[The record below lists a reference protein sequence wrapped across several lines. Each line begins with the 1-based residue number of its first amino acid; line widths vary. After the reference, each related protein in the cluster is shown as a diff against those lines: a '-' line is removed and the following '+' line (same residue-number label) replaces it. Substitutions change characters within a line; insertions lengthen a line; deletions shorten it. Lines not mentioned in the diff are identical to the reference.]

1 MIAFDKLRLTVLL
14 ETVSYLLIMS
24 LQLLTIQ
31 HWLRKHATFRPQ
43 YPAVIFEDKRLTYKQ
58 LYEEVNRLSNAFIA
72 AGIGKGDKV
81 ATLLSNSLELWETY
95 WACAAIGAVAVPL
108 SPLLRGQGL
117 FNLLDNSDTK
127 LVITSQNLT
136 EHIDVVRKNLKNI
149 PPKNF
154 WVIDINEDGYQN
166 YHIQK
171 QKQTADP
178 PAVADVTGDDPY
190 NIIYSSGTTGLPKG
204 IVISHAV
211 RALYGSLF
219 ANAYRMTPES
229 VVLHSGS
236 IIFNGSFL
244 TLMPAMLLGCT
255 YVLMSHYDA
264 KEVVDIIKKE
274 KVTHTILVPSQ
285 IIGCLQREDFTKK
298 HLSSL
303 EYILSVGAPLLLD
316 HKQELNKR
324 IPGVFYELYGLTEG
338 FMTVLDKNDALRK
351 TGSVGTV
358 PQFME
363 LKIVNDEG
371 KELPSGE
378 IGEIAGKGP
387 LLMTEYYKN
396 PELTNE
402 AIKDGWLFTGD
413 LGYMDIDGFLFLTG
427 RKKDL
432 IISGGV
438 NVYPTDIEEVV
449 IRHPAVK
456 DVAVFGVPHT
466 EWGETPVAA
475 VVLKEGILA
484 TPVEIKCWANQNLEA
499 RFQKIYKVIIMDEL
513 PRNVAGKILKREL
526 REKFAE

>member
-1 MIAFDKLRLTVLL
+1 
-14 ETVSYLLIMS
+14 MS

-31 HWLRKHATFRPQ
+31 HWLRHHAINRPQ
-43 YPAVIFEDKRLTYKQ
+43 YPAIIFEDKRLSYKQ
-58 LYEEVNRLSNAFIA
+58 LYEEVNRLSNALIA
-72 AGIGKGDKV
+72 GGIGKGDKV
-81 ATLLSNSLELWETY
+81 ATLLSNSLELWEIY
-95 WACAAIGAVAVPL
+95 WACASIGAVAVPL

-136 EHIDVVRKNLKNI
+136 AQIDVVRKKLKNI

-154 WVIDINEDGYQN
+154 WVIDANEDGYQD

-171 QKQTADP
+171 QKQTTEP
-178 PAVADVTGDDPY
+178 PVLADVTGDDPY

-229 VVLHSGS
+229 VVMHSGS

-244 TLMPAMLLGCT
+244 TLMPAMFLGCT
-255 YVLMSHYDA
+255 YVLMSHFDA
-264 KEVVDIIKKE
+264 KEVVDIIHKE

-285 IIGCLQREDFTKK
+285 VISCLQREDFNKQN
-298 HLSSL
+298 LSSL
-303 EYILSVGAPLLLD
+303 EYILSVGAPLLLE

-324 IPGVFYELYGLTEG
+324 IPNVFYELYGLTEG
-338 FMTVLDKNDALRK
+338 FMTILDKNDVLKK
-351 TGSVGTV
+351 TGSVGMA

-363 LKIVNDEG
+363 LKIVDDKE
-371 KELPSGE
+371 KELQTGQ
-378 IGEIAGKGP
+378 IGEIVGRGP

-396 PELTNE
+396 PEQTKE
-402 AIKDGWLFTGD
+402 SVKDGWLFTGD
-413 LGYMDIDGFLFLTG
+413 MGYVDTDGFLFLTG

-438 NVYPTDIEEVV
+438 NVYPSDIEEVV

-456 DVAVFGVPHT
+456 DVAVFGVPHE

-475 VVLKEGILA
+475 VVLNEGIAA
-484 TPVEIKCWANQNLEA
+484 TPIEIKCWTNQNLEA

-526 REKFAE
+526 REKYTE

>member
-1 MIAFDKLRLTVLL
+1 
-14 ETVSYLLIMS
+14 MS

-31 HWLRKHATFRPQ
+31 HWLKKHAQHRPDH
-43 YPAVIFEDKRLTYKQ
+43 PAIVFEDKRITYKR
-58 LYEEVNRLSNAFIA
+58 LCEEVNRLSNAFIN
-72 AGIGKGDKV
+72 AGISKGDKV
-81 ATLLSNSLELWETY
+81 ATLLSNSLELWEIY
-95 WACAAIGAVAVPL
+95 WACATIGAVAVPL

-117 FNLLDNSDTK
+117 FNLLENSDTK

-136 EHIDVVRKNLKNI
+136 EHIDVIRKKLKSI

-154 WVIDINEDGYQN
+154 WIIDAIEHGYKN
-166 YHIQK
+166 YHKQK
-171 QKQTADP
+171 QKQPTEP
-178 PAVADVTGDDPY
+178 PNVTDAQGDDVY

-229 VVLHSGS
+229 VVMHSGS

-244 TLMPAMLLGCT
+244 TLMPVMYLGCT
-255 YVLMSHYDA
+255 YVLMSHFDA
-264 KEVVDIIKKE
+264 KDVVDIIHKE

-285 IIGCLQREDFTKK
+285 IIACLQLPAFNKN
-298 HLSSL
+298 HLSSI
-303 EYILSVGAPLLLD
+303 EYILSVGAPLLLEQ
-316 HKQELNKR
+316 KRELNKR

-338 FMTVLDKNDALRK
+338 FMTILDKNDAMKK
-351 TGSVGTV
+351 TGSVGTP

-363 LKIVNDEG
+363 LKIVNDAW
-371 KELPSGE
+371 KELPKGE
-378 IGEIAGKGP
+378 IGEIAGKSP

-396 PELTNE
+396 PEQTNE
-402 AIKDGWLFTGD
+402 VIKDGWLFTGD
-413 LGYMDIDGFLFLTG
+413 MGYVDDDGFLFLTG
-427 RKKDL
+427 RKKDM

-456 DVAVFGVPHT
+456 DVAVFGVPHK

-475 VVLKEGILA
+475 VIINENASA
-484 TPVEIKCWANQNLEA
+484 TAIEIKCWANQNIEA
-499 RFQKIYKVIIMDEL
+499 RYQKLHRVVIMDEL
-513 PRNVAGKILKREL
+513 PRNVAGKILKKEL